1 MFGTGAG
8 GTRPVIQRNSLREQ
22 IAGALRE
29 EMMAGR
35 LAAGRNFT
43 VKEIAELYGVSAT
56 PAREALVDLAAQGLL
71 RAEHHRGFTV
81 PEFGWDDFLEIFESR
96 VLITDSYFRR
106 LAAHPGAP
114 DDSRLPSLRRRA
126 DAAVRA
132 ARAGNLDVM
141 VGCDRRFWQ
150 EVAGLLGNRRIAD
163 YLDWLRVQ
171 SWMFA
176 ARYLRSMPELGGV
189 CWDSHLD
196 LVDAIEARD
205 VPRVHRIVCEYNLF
219 TVGLLAELAGQQVET
234 VGVLP
239 LLTGR
244 PVAAPGGPGAQDGP
258 VAARA
263 PRTAEEPAEEAEAG
277 SALRPDSAA
286 RLPWTEGG
294 AGPEQSA
301 PGTAP
306 HPEEPGREAGGARG
320 HERESGHELGREL
333 GRELGLGLGL
343 VPQPRSVPY
352 GRFGRRLPEPP
363 SGRLP
368 EGRPG
373 PHRAPGR

>member
-1 MFGTGAG
+1 MAGNGAG
-8 GTRPVIQRNSLREQ
+8 DTRPVIRRNSLREQ

-35 LAAGRNFT
+35 LEAGRNFT

-56 PAREALVDLAAQGLL
+56 PAREALVDLGAQGLL

-81 PEFGWDDFLEIFESR
+81 PELGWDDFVEIFESR
-96 VLITDSYFRR
+96 VLLTDSYYRQYRSRR
-106 LAAHPGAP
+106 ALP
-114 DDSRLPSLRRRA
+114 DLTRLPSLRRRA

-150 EVAGLLGNRRIAD
+150 EVAGLLGNRRIGA

-176 ARYLRSMPELGGV
+176 ASYLRELSALGGV
-189 CWDSHLD
+189 CWDRHVD

-205 VPRVHRIVCEYNLF
+205 LAGAHRIICEYNLF
-219 TVGLLAELAGQQVET
+219 TVRLLAELAGQPLESVA
-234 VGVLP
+234 VLG
-239 LLTGR
+239 LLTESVDEE
-244 PVAAPGGPGAQDGP
+244 PVPAPGP
-258 VAARA
+258 
-263 PRTAEEPAEEAEAG
+263 
-277 SALRPDSAA
+277 
-286 RLPWTEGG
+286 
-294 AGPEQSA
+294 AGPPPDEPGPA
-301 PGTAP
+301 MPGTARP
-306 HPEEPGREAGGARG
+306 RRG
-320 HERESGHELGREL
+320 DDVGREL

-343 VPQPRSVPY
+343 VPQPRSIPH

-363 SGRLP
+363 EHP
-368 EGRPG
+368 QGRPD

>member
-1 MFGTGAG
+1 M
-8 GTRPVIQRNSLREQ
+8 
-22 IAGALRE
+22 
-29 EMMAGR
+29 
-35 LAAGRNFT
+35 
-43 VKEIAELYGVSAT
+43 
-56 PAREALVDLAAQGLL
+56 
-71 RAEHHRGFTV
+71 
-81 PEFGWDDFLEIFESR
+81 
-96 VLITDSYFRR
+96 LITDSYLRR
-106 LAAHPGAP
+106 LAVNPGAP
-114 DDSRLPSLRRRA
+114 DDSRLTSLRRRA

-205 VPRVHRIVCEYNLF
+205 VPRAHRIVCEYNLF

-258 VAARA
+258 VAAGA
-263 PRTAEEPAEEAEAG
+263 SRTGEDTEAG
-277 SALRPDSAA
+277 SAPRPESAA
-286 RLPWTEGG
+286 QPL
-294 AGPEQSA
+294 GP
-301 PGTAP
+301 
-306 HPEEPGREAGGARG
+306 RE
-320 HERESGHELGREL
+320 
-333 GRELGLGLGL
+333 
-343 VPQPRSVPY
+343 
-352 GRFGRRLPEPP
+352 
-363 SGRLP
+363 
-368 EGRPG
+368 
-373 PHRAPGR
+373 APGRSSRRRVPRTTRRSRAGVATPAASWAVNWAVNWAWASAWCRSRGRSRTDGSAAGCPNRRPANCPRDGPIRIARRAGRVGGRSSRPLLVPTVRVPTPAHPPSAAARPVPAARRGRAGPWPATSGSSRWWTY

>member
-1 MFGTGAG
+1 MFGTDAG

-56 PAREALVDLAAQGLL
+56 PAREALVDLSAQGLL

-81 PEFGWDDFLEIFESR
+81 PEFGWDDFREIFESR

-106 LAAHPGAP
+106 LAVDPGRH
-114 DDSRLPSLRRRA
+114 DDSRMTSLRRRA
-126 DAAVRA
+126 DAALRA
-132 ARAGNLDVM
+132 SRAGNLDVM

-150 EVAGLLGNRRIAD
+150 EVGGLLGNRRIAE

-176 ARYLRSMPELGGV
+176 ARYLRTMPELAGV
-189 CWDSHLD
+189 CWDGHLD

-205 VPRVHRIVCEYNLF
+205 VPRAHRIICEYDLF
-219 TVGLLAELAGQQVET
+219 TAGLLAELAGQPVES

-239 LLTGR
+239 LLTGH
-244 PVAAPGGPGAQDGP
+244 PPAAPGGQDAAPAPPGDPGDAAPGKTGAGTGPGAAEAPGP
-258 VAARA
+258 G
-263 PRTAEEPAEEAEAG
+263 EPAPP
-277 SALRPDSAA
+277 S
-286 RLPWTEGG
+286 
-294 AGPEQSA
+294 
-301 PGTAP
+301 
-306 HPEEPGREAGGARG
+306 EPGRAGGGARG
-320 HERESGHELGREL
+320 RDREIGREL

-343 VPQPRSVPY
+343 VPQPRAVPY
-352 GRFGRRLPEPP
+352 GRFGRRPSVPPPDQLP
-363 SGRLP
+363 G
-368 EGRPG
+368 GRPD
-373 PHRAPGR
+373 PHRSPGR

>member
-1 MFGTGAG
+1 MPGTGDG
-8 GTRPVIQRNSLREQ
+8 GTPRPVIQRNSLREQ

-56 PAREALVDLAAQGLL
+56 PAREALVDLGSQGLL
-71 RAEHHRGFTV
+71 RVEHHRGFTV
-81 PEFGWDDFLEIFESR
+81 PELCWDDFLEIFESR
-96 VLITDSYFRR
+96 VLLTDSFHRQFSTRR
-106 LAAHPGAP
+106 ALP
-114 DDSRLPSLRRRA
+114 DLSRLPSLHRRA

-176 ARYLRSMPELGGV
+176 APYLREMPSLAGV
-189 CWDSHLD
+189 CWDRHPD
-196 LVDAIEARD
+196 LVAAIEARD
-205 VPRVHRIVCEYNLF
+205 LAGAHRIICEYNLH
-219 TVGLLAELAGQQVET
+219 TARTLAELAGQPLESVTVLGLLAET
-234 VGVLP
+234 AGAAGTAGTAGTDGTP
-239 LLTGR
+239 PAPGAGE
-244 PVAAPGGPGAQDGP
+244 PAAPS
-258 VAARA
+258 A
-263 PRTAEEPAEEAEAG
+263 PAPEAG
-277 SALRPDSAA
+277 S
-286 RLPWTEGG
+286 
-294 AGPEQSA
+294 
-301 PGTAP
+301 
-306 HPEEPGREAGGARG
+306 EPGPARG
-320 HERESGHELGREL
+320 GRPSRGDEVGREL

-352 GRFGRRLPEPP
+352 GRLGRRLPPSAPP
-363 SGRLP
+363 EAPR
-368 EGRPG
+368 GRPD
-373 PHRAPGR
+373 PHAAPGR

>member
-1 MFGTGAG
+1 MPGNGAG
-8 GTRPVIQRNSLREQ
+8 DTRPVIHRNSLREQ

-56 PAREALVDLAAQGLL
+56 PAREALVDLGAQGLL

-81 PEFGWDDFLEIFESR
+81 PELGWDDFLEIFESR
-96 VLITDSYFRR
+96 VLVTDSYYRQFSARR
-106 LAAHPGAP
+106 ALPDLA
-114 DDSRLPSLRRRA
+114 RLPSLRRRA

-150 EVAGLLGNRRIAD
+150 EVAALIGNRRIGD

-176 ARYLRSMPELGGV
+176 APYLRELPVLAEV
-189 CWDSHLD
+189 CWDRHLD
-196 LVDAIEARD
+196 LVDAIGARD
-205 VPRVHRIVCEYNLF
+205 LVGAHRIICEYNLYTARLLAGLAGRPLESV
-219 TVGLLAELAGQQVET
+219 TVLGLLTEP
-234 VGVLP
+234 VGGV
-239 LLTGR
+239 
-244 PVAAPGGPGAQDGP
+244 PVGGEPVDG
-258 VAARA
+258 
-263 PRTAEEPAEEAEAG
+263 EPADGEPVDAEPVPPAPPAEA
-277 SALRPDSAA
+277 P
-286 RLPWTEGG
+286 
-294 AGPEQSA
+294 SA
-301 PGTAP
+301 PT
-306 HPEEPGREAGGARG
+306 EPVPGQASDQAGRGRRRPGED
-320 HERESGHELGREL
+320 LGRDL

-343 VPQPRSVPY
+343 VPQPRSVSY

-363 SGRLP
+363 P
-368 EGRPG
+368 DAPQGRPD
-373 PHRAPGR
+373 PRPAPGR

>member
-1 MFGTGAG
+1 MAGNGAG
-8 GTRPVIQRNSLREQ
+8 DSRPVIRRNSLREQ

-35 LAAGRNFT
+35 LEAGRNFT

-56 PAREALVDLAAQGLL
+56 PAREALVDLGAQGLL

-81 PEFGWDDFLEIFESR
+81 PELGWDDFLEIFESR
-96 VLITDSYFRR
+96 VLLTDSYYRQYRARR
-106 LAAHPGAP
+106 ALP
-114 DDSRLPSLRRRA
+114 DLTRLPSLRRRA

-150 EVAGLLGNRRIAD
+150 EVAGLLGNRRIGA

-176 ARYLRSMPELGGV
+176 ASYLRELPALGGV
-189 CWDSHLD
+189 CWDRHVD
-196 LVDAIEARD
+196 LVDAIEAGD
-205 VPRVHRIVCEYNLF
+205 LAGAHRIICEYNLF
-219 TVGLLAELAGQQVET
+219 TVRLLAGLAGQPLESVA
-234 VGVLP
+234 VLG
-239 LLTGR
+239 LLTES
-244 PVAAPGGPGAQDGP
+244 VQ
-258 VAARA
+258 
-263 PRTAEEPAEEAEAG
+263 EEPAPAPG
-277 SALRPDSAA
+277 P
-286 RLPWTEGG
+286 
-294 AGPEQSA
+294 AGP
-301 PGTAP
+301 PP
-306 HPEEPGREAGGARG
+306 VEPGPAQPGPGRPRYGED
-320 HERESGHELGREL
+320 LGREL

-343 VPQPRSVPY
+343 VPQPRSIPY

-363 SGRLP
+363 EHP
-368 EGRPG
+368 QGRPD

>member
-1 MFGTGAG
+1 MPGNGAG
-8 GTRPVIQRNSLREQ
+8 DSPRPVIHRNSLREQ

-35 LAAGRNFT
+35 LEAGRNFT

-56 PAREALVDLAAQGLL
+56 PAREALVDLGAQGLL

-81 PEFGWDDFLEIFESR
+81 PELCWDDFLEIFESR
-96 VLITDSYFRR
+96 VLLTDSFHRQFSTRR
-106 LAAHPGAP
+106 SLP
-114 DDSRLPSLRRRA
+114 DLTRLPSLHRRA

-176 ARYLRSMPELGGV
+176 APYLREMPRLAGV
-189 CWDSHLD
+189 CWDRHPD
-196 LVDAIEARD
+196 LVEAIEAGD
-205 VPRVHRIVCEYNLF
+205 LAGAHRIICEYNLY
-219 TVGLLAELAGQQVET
+219 TARLLAELAGQPLESVTVLGLLAET
-234 VGVLP
+234 TGTEPPPVPAQSASEP
-239 LLTGR
+239 LSESASE
-244 PVAAPGGPGAQDGP
+244 PS
-258 VAARA
+258 
-263 PRTAEEPAEEAEAG
+263 AEPSSAEPAPAFG
-277 SALRPDSAA
+277 PLSRPPGEPAA
-286 RLPWTEGG
+286 DL
-294 AGPEQSA
+294 
-301 PGTAP
+301 
-306 HPEEPGREAGGARG
+306 GGARG
-320 HERESGHELGREL
+320 ERPLRGDEVGREL

-352 GRFGRRLPEPP
+352 GRFGRRLP
-363 SGRLP
+363 SSAP
-368 EGRPG
+368 EAPRGRPD
-373 PHRAPGR
+373 PHTAPGR

>member
-1 MFGTGAG
+1 MAGNGAG
-8 GTRPVIQRNSLREQ
+8 DTRPVIRRNSLREQ

-35 LAAGRNFT
+35 LEAGRNFT

-56 PAREALVDLAAQGLL
+56 PAREALVDLGAQGLL

-81 PEFGWDDFLEIFESR
+81 PELGWDDFVEIFESR
-96 VLITDSYFRR
+96 VLLTDSYYRQYRSRR
-106 LAAHPGAP
+106 ALP
-114 DDSRLPSLRRRA
+114 DLTRLPSLRRRA

-150 EVAGLLGNRRIAD
+150 EVAGLLGNRRIGA

-176 ARYLRSMPELGGV
+176 ASYLRELSALGGV
-189 CWDSHLD
+189 CWDRHVD

-205 VPRVHRIVCEYNLF
+205 LAGAHRIICEYNLF
-219 TVGLLAELAGQQVET
+219 TVRLLAELAGQPLESVA
-234 VGVLP
+234 VLG
-239 LLTGR
+239 LLTES
-244 PVAAPGGPGAQDGP
+244 VD
-258 VAARA
+258 
-263 PRTAEEPAEEAEAG
+263 EEPAPAPG
-277 SALRPDSAA
+277 P
-286 RLPWTEGG
+286 
-294 AGPEQSA
+294 AGPPPDEPGPA
-301 PGTAP
+301 VPGTARP
-306 HPEEPGREAGGARG
+306 RRG
-320 HERESGHELGREL
+320 EDVGREL

-343 VPQPRSVPY
+343 VPQPRSIPH

-363 SGRLP
+363 EHP
-368 EGRPG
+368 QGRPD